1 MTWSVVA
8 FDPVTGAFGVAV
20 ASRAFAIGARM
31 PHVRAG
37 VGAVAT
43 QSISNAYLGP
53 RVLDFLAA
61 GVALSTAIEKALAAD
76 GGRDLR
82 QLHAVDRH
90 GRCAAWT
97 GRHCVEW
104 AGEASGE
111 GVSVAGNMLANERV
125 VAATLAGFA
134 AAAGPFAE
142 RLVAAL
148 EAGEAAGG
156 DRRGRQAAALLVA
169 TAEDFPEINLRVDD
183 HAAPLPELRRLLGL
197 HREQLEPNAAIYP
210 SKANPAG
217 MTDLDAI
224 EARWRARGL
233 KLRFRR

>member
-1 MTWSVVA
+1 MTWSIVA
-8 FDPVTGAFGVAV
+8 FEPATGAFGVAV
-20 ASRAFAIGARM
+20 TSRAFAVGARM

-53 RVLDFLAA
+53 RVLDLLAA
-61 GVALSTAIEKALAAD
+61 GVAPSAAIVAALDAD
-76 GGRDLR
+76 AGRDLR

-104 AGEASGE
+104 AGEVSAE

-125 VAATLAGFA
+125 AAATLAGFA
-134 AAAGPFAE
+134 AAGPLAE

-148 EAGEAAGG
+148 EAGEAEGG
-156 DRRGRQAAALLVA
+156 DRRGRQAAALLIA

-197 HREQLEPNAAIYP
+197 YREQLEPNAAIYP
-210 SKANPAG
+210 SKANPSG

-224 EARWRARGL
+224 EALWRARGL
-233 KLRFRR
+233 DLRFRR

>member
-1 MTWSVVA
+1 MTWSIIA
-8 FDPVTGAFGVAV
+8 FDPASGSFGVAV
-20 ASRAFAIGARM
+20 ASRALAIGGRM

-53 RVLDFLAA
+53 RVLDLIAA
-61 GVALSTAIEKALAAD
+61 GMAPSAAIKEALDAD
-76 GGRDLR
+76 GGRELR
-82 QLHAVDRH
+82 QLHAVDRR

-104 AGEASGE
+104 AGESCGE

-125 VAATLAGFA
+125 AAATLAGFVA
-134 AAAGPFAE
+134 ARGPLAE

-148 EAGEAAGG
+148 EAGDAAGG
-156 DRRGRQAAALLVA
+156 DRRGRQAAVLLVA
-169 TAEDFPEINLRVDD
+169 TAEDFAEINLRVDD
-183 HAAPLPELRRLLGL
+183 HAAPLAELRRLLAL
-197 HREQLEPNAAIYP
+197 YREQLEPNAAIYP
-210 SKANPAG
+210 SKTNPSG

-224 EARWRARGL
+224 EARWRDRGL

>member
-8 FDPVTGAFGVAV
+8 FEPATGAFGVAV
-20 ASRAFAIGARM
+20 TSRAFAIGARM

-53 RVLDFLAA
+53 RVLDLLAA
-61 GVALSTAIEKALAAD
+61 GVAPSAAIEEALDAD
-76 GGRDLR
+76 AGRELR

-125 VAATLAGFA
+125 VDATLAGFA
-134 AAAGPFAE
+134 AAAGPLAE

-197 HREQLEPNAAIYP
+197 YREQLEPSTAIYP
-210 SKANPAG
+210 SKANPSG

-224 EARWRARGL
+224 EARWRERGL
-233 KLRFRR
+233 DLRFRR